1 MNKRE
6 SNYEIMKRQMQEK
19 FAAFNLSHIAKEWEL
34 KAENGYLLLTFVG
47 RQYKIDQTTGA
58 VLYEQGGILREADY
72 NVCMTLF
79 DILTRKR
86 QHASGTLM
94 SVNSFSTMHSS
105 TVTSGGLF
113 DRTAQRFDHHDAELS
128 AACERLAGIPYG
140 KGDVGYLIP
149 VFRDLRAAI
158 QFWDSDEEFGPSI
171 NLFCDSCTLDY
182 MHYETMMFMLSHI
195 LERLCE
201 ML

>member
-1 MNKRE
+1 MNQRE
-6 SNYEIMKRQMQEK
+6 SNYEIMKHRMQKE
-19 FAAFNLSHIAKEWEL
+19 FAAFNLSQIAKEWGL
-34 KAENGYLLLTFVG
+34 KSEDGDLLLTFVG
-47 RQYKIDQTTGA
+47 RQYKIDQATGA
-58 VLYEQGGILREADY
+58 VLYERDGILREADY

-94 SVNSFSTMHSS
+94 PVSAFSTIHSS

-113 DRTAQRFDHHDAELS
+113 DRTAQRFDRRDAELS

-149 VFRDLRAAI
+149 VFQDLQMAI

-171 NLFCDSCTLDY
+171 NLFCDRCALNY

>member
-6 SNYEIMKRQMQEK
+6 SNYEIMKRQMQKK
-19 FAAFNLSHIAKEWEL
+19 FSSFNLSHVASEWEL
-34 KAENGYLLLTFVG
+34 KSKDGYLLLTFVG
-47 RQYKIDQTTGA
+47 RQYKIDQATGA
-58 VLYEQGGILREADY
+58 VLYEQDGILREADY

-86 QHASGTLM
+86 QHASGILM
-94 SVNSFSTMHSS
+94 PVSSFSTMQSS
-105 TVTSGGLF
+105 AVASGGLF
-113 DRTAQRFDHHDAELS
+113 NRTAQRFDHHDAELS
-128 AACERLAGIPYG
+128 AACRCLAGIPYG

-149 VFRDLRAAI
+149 VFQDLQAAI
-158 QFWDSDEEFGPSI
+158 QFWNSDEEFAPSL
-171 NLFCDSCTLDY
+171 NLFCDSCALDY

-201 ML
+201 IL